1 MGALVGQGSRS
12 SGPTG
17 EGFGGTGARGP
28 RGRAPYLSMGGPR
41 AAGPMCWRWPR
52 LVQPGQEGAQLVSV
66 VSGSAQSCSRAGML
80 STAVQ
85 ISRSPGSLG
94 NPSERKRWCRSP
106 HLTPPGPPSFPPPM
120 VSAQCV
126 CPCRT
131 GTRTGTPM
139 LVMLSRVAFD
149 EARERRALV

>member
-106 HLTPPGPPSFPPPM
+106 HLTPPGPPSSPPTHGVRSVC
-120 VSAQCV
+120 VSMQDRDKDRDTNAGDAQ
-126 CPCRT
+126 PGGIR
-131 GTRTGTPM
+131 
-139 LVMLSRVAFD
+139 
-149 EARERRALV
+149 